1 MDDSPTARPATD
13 RLGSARPPTFSCST
27 SMRSIATRSWP
38 WSLSISFSPERPLRT
53 WRISLSRAGRSSAT
67 AGRPSSISKRP
78 KRRSSAN
85 TARRCR
91 RARRFWKPGT
101 ISSPRSR
108 RITAPASAAAEDLIM
123 AKALPIIDLSSWSGG
138 GAAAAEVVKAIGAAC
153 RDVGFFYVVG
163 HGVPTTLMDEA
174 FAQSCR
180 FFALPLAA
188 KEAIAIEAVGGN
200 RGYSALLHEALDP
213 TRGPDLKEAFN
224 VGFDLQPDDPEF
236 LAGKPFRSLNAW
248 PRLAGFRETML
259 AYYDA
264 CAGLGARLHQAFAHD
279 LGVAPDFFADKFD
292 RPMAT
297 LRLLRYPAAAEER
310 IGAGEHTDY
319 GNLTLL
325 ATDDV
330 GGLEAR
336 TRAGDWI
343 EAPPRAGAFV
353 VNIGDCLMRWTN
365 DVYVS
370 TPHRVVNRSA
380 RERTSIAFF
389 FDPNPE
395 AEVAAIASC
404 VGSGEVWVRGRNSSP
419 RGPGREP
426 AGPSRV
432 ADFGAQALEKARP
445 ATDSPIA
452 SKACG
457 LARVEA
463 ELQVIGG
470 EDQGK

>member
-13 RLGSARPPTFSCST
+13 RSGSARPPTFSCSI

-38 WSLSISFSPERPLRT
+38 WSLSISSSPGRPLRT

-67 AGRPSSISKRP
+67 AGRPSSTSKRP

-85 TARRCR
+85 TARRSR

-188 KEAIAIEAVGGN
+188 KEAIAIETVGGN
-200 RGYSALLHEALDP
+200 RGYSALMHEALDP
-213 TRGPDLKEAFN
+213 SRGPDLKEAFN
-224 VGFDLQPDDPEF
+224 VGFELQPDDPEF

-264 CAGLGARLHQAFAHD
+264 CAALGARLHQAFAGD

-310 IGAGEHTDY
+310 IGAGAHTDY

-325 ATDDV
+325 ACRRPRSAHPRRRLDR
-330 GGLEAR
+330 GPAAR
-336 TRAGDWI
+336 WSLHRQYRRLPDAMDERRLCLDPAPRRQPQRPRTLFHRLLFRPQSRSCGRRDSLLHRPRRSRPLPADPRRRLPQ
-343 EAPPRAGAFV
+343 APPR
-353 VNIGDCLMRWTN
+353 
-365 DVYVS
+365 
-370 TPHRVVNRSA
+370 
-380 RERTSIAFF
+380 
-389 FDPNPE
+389 
-395 AEVAAIASC
+395 
-404 VGSGEVWVRGRNSSP
+404 
-419 RGPGREP
+419 REP
-426 AGPSRV
+426 ARRPLRRSQIRHRSSLFKGLGAKICNSRRPRAV
-432 ADFGAQALEKARP
+432 LEQ
-445 ATDSPIA
+445 D
-452 SKACG
+452 
-457 LARVEA
+457 
-463 ELQVIGG
+463 
-470 EDQGK
+470 